1 MVYDN
6 GRCDSSD
13 AMLCPR
19 CEFRA
24 RLAAHIENAAEADES
39 EWDEFQGSLIDK
51 MFDATYA
58 LHRTRRELFTD
69 EHDEIGNS
77 WEAATRLIELSE
89 IVGRLRRQ
97 LMLDIRST
105 DEETGSE

>member
-1 MVYDN
+1 MVHDY
-6 GRCDSSD
+6 GRCDSGD
-13 AMLCPR
+13 ARLCPR

-24 RLAAHIENAAEADES
+24 RLAAHIDSAAEAEES

-51 MFDATYA
+51 MFDAIYA

-69 EHDEIGNS
+69 EHNEIANS
-77 WEAATRLIELSE
+77 WEAATRMIEVSE

-97 LMLDIRST
+97 LMRDVRSA
-105 DEETGSE
+105 DEERGPE